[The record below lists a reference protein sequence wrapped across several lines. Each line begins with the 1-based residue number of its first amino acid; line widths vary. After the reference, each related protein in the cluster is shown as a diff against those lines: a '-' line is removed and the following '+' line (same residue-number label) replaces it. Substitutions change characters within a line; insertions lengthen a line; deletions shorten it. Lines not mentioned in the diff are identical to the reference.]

1 MIPLSWYMALAA
13 VLFCIG
19 VAGFLT
25 RRNIIVMLLS
35 LELMLNGVNLNLVAM
50 SYFMDALRG
59 QAFTIFIITVAACEA
74 AGIHVIADGSCV
86 LVVLGYSERGVPAP
100 SN

>member
-1 MIPLSWYMALAA
+1 MIPLSWYMALAT

-35 LELMLNGVNLNLVAM
+35 LELMLNGVNLNLVVM
-50 SYFMDALRG
+50 SYYMDSLRG
-59 QAFTIFIITVAACEA
+59 QAFTVFIITVAACEA
-74 AGIHVIADGSCV
+74 AVGLGIVICLFRSRRSV
-86 LVVLGYSERGVPAP
+86 RSEHITTMWG
-100 SN
+100 

>member
-1 MIPLSWYMALAA
+1 MIPLSWYMALAT

-25 RRNIIVMLLS
+25 RRNILVMLLS

-50 SYFMDALRG
+50 SYFMDSLRG
-59 QAFTIFIITVAACEA
+59 HVFTLFVITVAACEA
-74 AGIHVIADGSCV
+74 AVGLGIVICLFRSRRTVRNDNIV
-86 LVVLGYSERGVPAP
+86 ELRG
-100 SN
+100 

>member
-1 MIPLSWYMALAA
+1 MIPLSWYMALAT

-50 SYFMDALRG
+50 SYFMDSLRG
-59 QAFTIFIITVAACEA
+59 HVFTLFVITVAACEA
-74 AGIHVIADGSCV
+74 AVGLGIVICLFRSRRTVRNDKIV
-86 LVVLGYSERGVPAP
+86 ELRG
-100 SN
+100 

>member
-19 VAGFLT
+19 VAGVLT

-74 AGIHVIADGSCV
+74 AVGLGIVICLFRSHKSVRNEDITTM
-86 LVVLGYSERGVPAP
+86 RG
-100 SN
+100 

>member
-1 MIPLSWYMALAA
+1 MIPLSWYMALAT

-19 VAGFLT
+19 AAGFLT

-50 SYFMDALRG
+50 SYFMDSLRG
-59 QAFTIFIITVAACEA
+59 QVFTLFVITVAACEA
-74 AGIHVIADGSCV
+74 AVGLGIVICLFRSRKTVRNDKIIE
-86 LVVLGYSERGVPAP
+86 LRG
-100 SN
+100 

>member
-1 MIPLSWYMALAA
+1 MALAT

-50 SYFMDALRG
+50 SYFMDSLRG
-59 QAFTIFIITVAACEA
+59 HVFTLFVITVAACEA
-74 AGIHVIADGSCV
+74 AVGLGIVICLFRSRKTVRNDKIV
-86 LVVLGYSERGVPAP
+86 ELRG
-100 SN
+100 

>member
-1 MIPLSWYMALAA
+1 MIPLSWYMALAT

-19 VAGFLT
+19 VAGILT

-59 QAFTIFIITVAACEA
+59 QAFTVFIITVAACEA
-74 AGIHVIADGSCV
+74 AVGLGIVICLFRSRRSV
-86 LVVLGYSERGVPAP
+86 RSEHITTMRG
-100 SN
+100 

>member
-1 MIPLSWYMALAA
+1 MIPLSWYMALAT

-50 SYFMDALRG
+50 SYFMDSLRG
-59 QAFTIFIITVAACEA
+59 HVFILFVITVAACEA
-74 AGIHVIADGSCV
+74 AVGLGIVICLFRSRRTVRNDNIV
-86 LVVLGYSERGVPAP
+86 ELRG
-100 SN
+100 

>member
-1 MIPLSWYMALAA
+1 MIPFSWYMALAT

-50 SYFMDALRG
+50 SYFMDSLRG
-59 QAFTIFIITVAACEA
+59 HVFTLFVITVAACEA
-74 AGIHVIADGSCV
+74 AVGLGIVICLFRSRRTVRNDNIV
-86 LVVLGYSERGVPAP
+86 ELRG
-100 SN
+100 

>member
-1 MIPLSWYMALAA
+1 MIPLSWYMALAT

-25 RRNIIVMLLS
+25 RRNFIVLLLS

-50 SYFMDALRG
+50 SYFMDSLRG
-59 QAFTIFIITVAACEA
+59 HVFTLFVITVAACEA
-74 AGIHVIADGSCV
+74 AVGLGIVICLFRSRRTVRNDNIV
-86 LVVLGYSERGVPAP
+86 ELRG
-100 SN
+100 

>member
-1 MIPLSWYMALAA
+1 MIPLSWYMALAT

-50 SYFMDALRG
+50 RYFMDRLRG
-59 QAFTIFIITVAACEA
+59 QALSVFIITVAACEA
-74 AGIHVIADGSCV
+74 AVGLGIVICLFRSRRSV
-86 LVVLGYSERGVPAP
+86 RNEHINTMRG
-100 SN
+100 

>member
-1 MIPLSWYMALAA
+1 MIPLSWYMALAT

-50 SYFMDALRG
+50 SYFMDSLRG
-59 QAFTIFIITVAACEA
+59 HVFTLFVITVAACEA
-74 AGIHVIADGSCV
+74 AVGLGIVICLFRSRKTVRNDKIV
-86 LVVLGYSERGVPAP
+86 ELRG
-100 SN
+100 

>member
-1 MIPLSWYMALAA
+1 MALAT

-50 SYFMDALRG
+50 SYFMDSLRG
-59 QAFTIFIITVAACEA
+59 HVFTLFVITVAACEA
-74 AGIHVIADGSCV
+74 AVGLGIVICLFRSRRTVRNDNIV
-86 LVVLGYSERGVPAP
+86 ELRG
-100 SN
+100 

>member
-1 MIPLSWYMALAA
+1 MIPLSWYMALAT

-35 LELMLNGVNLNLVAM
+35 LELMLNGMNLNLVAM
-50 SYFMDALRG
+50 SYFMDSLRG
-59 QAFTIFIITVAACEA
+59 HVFTLFVITVAACEA
-74 AGIHVIADGSCV
+74 AVGLGIVICLFRSRRTVRNDNIV
-86 LVVLGYSERGVPAP
+86 ELRG
-100 SN
+100 

>member
-1 MIPLSWYMALAA
+1 MIPLSWYMALAT
-13 VLFCIG
+13 VLSCIG

-59 QAFTIFIITVAACEA
+59 QAFTVFIITVAACEA
-74 AGIHVIADGSCV
+74 AVGLGIVICLFRSRRSV
-86 LVVLGYSERGVPAP
+86 RSEHITTMRG
-100 SN
+100 

>member
-1 MIPLSWYMALAA
+1 MALAA

-50 SYFMDALRG
+50 SYFMDSLRG
-59 QAFTIFIITVAACEA
+59 HVFTLFVITVAACEA
-74 AGIHVIADGSCV
+74 AVGLGIVICLFRSRKTVRNDKIV
-86 LVVLGYSERGVPAP
+86 ELRG
-100 SN
+100 

>member
-1 MIPLSWYMALAA
+1 MIPLSWYMALAT
-13 VLFCIG
+13 VLVCIG

-59 QAFTIFIITVAACEA
+59 QAFTVFIITVAACEA
-74 AGIHVIADGSCV
+74 AVGLGIVICLFRSRRSV
-86 LVVLGYSERGVPAP
+86 RSEHINTMRG
-100 SN
+100 

>member
-1 MIPLSWYMALAA
+1 MIPLSWYTALAT

-50 SYFMDALRG
+50 SYFMDSLRG
-59 QAFTIFIITVAACEA
+59 QVFAVFIITVAACEA
-74 AGIHVIADGSCV
+74 AVGLGIVICLFRSRKTVRNDNITE
-86 LVVLGYSERGVPAP
+86 LRG
-100 SN
+100 

>member
-1 MIPLSWYMALAA
+1 MIPLSWYMALAT

-25 RRNIIVMLLS
+25 RRSIIVMLFS
-35 LELMLNGVNLNLVAM
+35 LELMLNGVNLNLVSM

-59 QAFTIFIITVAACEA
+59 QAFTVFIITVAACEA
-74 AGIHVIADGSCV
+74 AVGLGIVICLFRSRRSV
-86 LVVLGYSERGVPAP
+86 RSEHITTMRG
-100 SN
+100 

>member
-1 MIPLSWYMALAA
+1 MIPLSWYMALAV

-19 VAGFLT
+19 VCGFLT
-25 RRNIIVMLLS
+25 RRNIIMMLLS

-59 QAFTIFIITVAACEA
+59 QAFTVFIITVAACEA
-74 AGIHVIADGSCV
+74 AVGLGIVICLFRSRRSV
-86 LVVLGYSERGVPAP
+86 RSEHITTMRG
-100 SN
+100 

>member
-50 SYFMDALRG
+50 SYFMDSLRG
-59 QAFTIFIITVAACEA
+59 HVFTLFVITVAACEA
-74 AGIHVIADGSCV
+74 AVGLGIVICLFRNRKTVRNDKIVELWG
-86 LVVLGYSERGVPAP
+86 
-100 SN
+100 

>member
-1 MIPLSWYMALAA
+1 MALAA

-50 SYFMDALRG
+50 SYFMESLRG
-59 QAFTIFIITVAACEA
+59 HVFTLFVITVAACEA
-74 AGIHVIADGSCV
+74 AVGLGIVICLFRSRKTVRNDKIV
-86 LVVLGYSERGVPAP
+86 ELRG
-100 SN
+100 